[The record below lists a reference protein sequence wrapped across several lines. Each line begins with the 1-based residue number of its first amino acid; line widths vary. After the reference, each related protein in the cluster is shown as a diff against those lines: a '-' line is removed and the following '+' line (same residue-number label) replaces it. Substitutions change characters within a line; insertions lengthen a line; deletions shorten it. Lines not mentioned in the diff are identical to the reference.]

1 MTRAPLC
8 QFAIIPL
15 ACPFLE
21 SSRPLRFISGS
32 YRVIF
37 DALEREAIGGG
48 LGPSNAQGVLDH
60 GPRVFSYSILPPT
73 FEVTGA
79 SEGAGRLHVELCHI

>member
-1 MTRAPLC
+1 MYC
-8 QFAIIPL
+8 
-15 ACPFLE
+15 
-21 SSRPLRFISGS
+21 S

-60 GPRVFSYSILPPT
+60 GPQVFSCSILPPT

-79 SEGAGRLHVELCHI
+79 SGALGVSTLNYVISERMR